1 MNRTFGAIAITLGL
15 TDLTAHASAQDEA
28 LQEEGIV
35 ELSDASVA
43 GGDVGASQGKL
54 RLYGGLRLGFGG
66 EIEVEPE
73 GGGSVDIDLAT
84 TFGGQVGA
92 DYVLMDYVA
101 LGGELRLG
109 SVTIDDEDNDD
120 VGRDLYIDVVFKP
133 RGRYVLSGI
142 PLEVYGTLPLGVTF
156 INLNSDVDENSS
168 AGPGF
173 TLGIGGGAT
182 YFFTDKL
189 GVNAEMAYLMYWFGS
204 ETELPAALGG
214 AKFEAD
220 NSFGQLSLFANVVYA
235 L

>member
-1 MNRTFGAIAITLGL
+1 MNRTLSAIAITLGL
-15 TDLTAHASAQDEA
+15 TGLTAQASAQDEA
-28 LQEEGIV
+28 LQEEGTV
-35 ELSDASVA
+35 ELSDASVD
-43 GGDVGASQGKL
+43 GGAVGTGQGKL

-66 EIEVEPE
+66 EIETEVE
-73 GGGSVDIDLAT
+73 GGGKGDDDLLAT
-84 TFGGQVGA
+84 FGAQAGV

-101 LGGELRLG
+101 LGGELRLAG
-109 SVTIDDEDNDD
+109 VSSDGRDDADI
-120 VGRDLYIDVVFKP
+120 GRDLFIDVVFKP
-133 RGRYVLSGI
+133 RGRYALADM

-156 INLNSDVDENSS
+156 ISVNSDIEDVT

-204 ETELPAALGG
+204 ESELPAIAGG
-214 AKFEAD
+214 GKIEAD
-220 NSFGQLSLFANVVYA
+220 NSFGQLTLFANLVYA